1 MKDNNLSKS
10 GLSGFWKKIGK
21 KSLIIVCWLL
31 LWQLICWIVNNPIF
45 FAGPVEMVKELI
57 RMAGSQNFWLSVIHS
72 LVRITGGFCIAFL
85 AACFLA
91 AVSYRFPRM
100 EEWLK
105 PFISFVKTVP
115 VASVVVLLLIWFGAE
130 YLSVYVTFMVVF
142 PNIYTNVLTGL
153 KHVDKELLEMAD
165 VFGLS
170 ARNRRNYIYRPAVM
184 PYLLSG
190 TKISVG
196 MSFKSGVAAEVIG
209 LPLASIGEG
218 LYFAKI
224 YLNTAG
230 VFAWTAVIILI
241 SSLVELLVVAL
252 LKKVQKLPEVPDRR
266 EKKERTEINRTG
278 VKRKQTDGEKVSRDP
293 LDDDGNSAVALRE
306 VSVTFGEKKVL
317 DHVNLELKKDGIY
330 CIMGPSGCGKTT
342 LLRVCAGLQKTT
354 GGTVASSEENSGEEK
369 PSGAIRYGMTFQ
381 EDRLC
386 LKCSAVTNVLLAADR
401 KYTVEEIRTMLGEI
415 LQEAALKQPAG
426 QLSGGMKR
434 RVAVART
441 VLSEAEIL
449 LLDEPFTGLDE
460 ENHERL
466 LQWILKKREG
476 RTLVITSHDET
487 DADRLDAEI
496 IRL

>member
-1 MKDNNLSKS
+1 MQDNNLSKS

-45 FAGPVEMVKELI
+45 FVGPVEMVKELI

-85 AACFLA
+85 AACLLA

-153 KHVDKELLEMAD
+153 KHVDKELLEMAY

-190 TKISVG
+190 AKISVG

-241 SSLVELLVVAL
+241 SSLVELLVVTL
-252 LKKVQKLPEVPDRR
+252 LKKGQKLPEVPDRR
-266 EKKERTEINRTG
+266 EKKEKTKINGIDVEKER
-278 VKRKQTDGEKVSRDP
+278 TDGEKVSGNHTAA
-293 LDDDGNSAVALRE
+293 DGNSAVALRE

-317 DHVNLELKKDGIY
+317 DHVNLELKKDAIY
-330 CIMGPSGCGKTT
+330 CIMGPSGCGKTA

-354 GGTVASSEENSGEEK
+354 GGTVASSEEASGEEK
-369 PSGAIRYGMTFQ
+369 PAGAIRYGMTFQ

-401 KYTVEEIRTMLGEI
+401 KYSVEEIRTLLGEI
-415 LQEAALKQPAG
+415 LQETALKQPAE

-434 RVAVART
+434 RVAVARA

-487 DADRLDAEI
+487 DAERLDAEV

>member
-1 MKDNNLSKS
+1 MQDHNLSKTGPS
-10 GLSGFWKKIGK
+10 GLWKKIGK
-21 KSLIIVCWLL
+21 KSLIIICWLL
-31 LWQLICWIVNNPIF
+31 LWQLICRIVNNPIF
-45 FAGPVEMVKELI
+45 FAGPVEMIKELI
-57 RMAGSQNFWLSVIHS
+57 TMAGSQNFWLSVIHS

-91 AVSYRFPRM
+91 AVSYRFYRM
-100 EEWLK
+100 EEWLQ
-105 PFISFVKTVP
+105 PFISFIKTVP

-165 VFGLS
+165 VFGFS

-252 LKKVQKLPEVPDRR
+252 LKKGQKLPEVPDRR
-266 EKKERTEINRTG
+266 EKKEKAKINGIAVEKERTYGEDGSGNRTAA
-278 VKRKQTDGEKVSRDP
+278 DGD
-293 LDDDGNSAVALRE
+293 LAVALRE
-306 VSVTFGEKKVL
+306 VSVAFGEKKVL
-317 DHVNLELKKDGIY
+317 DHVSLELKKGGIY
-330 CIMGPSGCGKTT
+330 CIMGPSGYGKTT

-354 GGTVASSEENSGEEK
+354 GGTVVSSKKASGEEK
-369 PSGAIRYGMTFQ
+369 PAGAIQYGMTFQ

-386 LKCSAVTNVLLAADR
+386 MKCSAVTNVLLAADR
-401 KYTVEEIRTMLGEI
+401 KYSVEEIRTLLGEI
-415 LQEAALKQPAG
+415 LQETALRQPAG

-487 DADRLDAEI
+487 DAKRLDAEI
-496 IRL
+496 IHL